1 MNKLIP
7 FIPIFI
13 MLGLAA
19 IALLFSVDKARKIPK
34 SKNTPSHAFLYSVV
48 ALIWGIF
55 VATVVMATIKMNEKA
70 LAIYLIVSGGVLLV
84 CSFVLMYL
92 YSEYKKVSS
101 GSHKNTDAKSVASFN
116 MVAGILTLMTS
127 CGMIGIGI
135 WMLKHRK
142 VTVSGVSSA
151 SSSNITDMAKKLRF
165 SSPVVTETVQAPVTT
180 QFTPATAP
188 RPNRLTATPTYRPP
202 TQFGQL

>member
-1 MNKLIP
+1 
-7 FIPIFI
+7 

-116 MVAGILTLMTS
+116 MVAGILTLMAS

-135 WMLKHRK
+135 WMLKRRK
-142 VTVSGVSSA
+142 VPTSGLLSKSTSA
-151 SSSNITDMAKKLRF
+151 SNITDMAKKLRF
-165 SSPVVTETVQAPVTT
+165 NSPVVTGTAPAPTITT

-188 RPNRLTATPTYRPP
+188 RPNRLTATTTYRPP
-202 TQFGQL
+202 TTTYRPQFGQI